1 MIECSFKIPKI
12 ESLNFPFFKCK
23 INQKYKNEDSD
34 VTLSYSVLTSKQSIR
49 FTLTS
54 ETVHILIHVFE
65 NLKIS
70 QTKEAF
76 NLHLLKTIASTKRV
90 LQTIKTKK
98 KTTNFYVSKR
108 KIQCGMIIRKTN
120 SQIRWKCENW
130 NWELELPFQ
139 KLATIGVGE
148 EDGLGLSLSDPTCG
162 ASIFNGSESLGYDFF
177 CVCSSV
183 SATTRILIFSL
194 LWWIWESFGF
204 KSNGFIFWVMD
215 FLQIL

>member
-98 KTTNFYVSKR
+98 KNH
-108 KIQCGMIIRKTN
+108 Q
-120 SQIRWKCENW
+120 
-130 NWELELPFQ
+130 
-139 KLATIGVGE
+139 
-148 EDGLGLSLSDPTCG
+148 
-162 ASIFNGSESLGYDFF
+162 
-177 CVCSSV
+177 
-183 SATTRILIFSL
+183 
-194 LWWIWESFGF
+194 
-204 KSNGFIFWVMD
+204 
-215 FLQIL
+215 FLCK